1 MVFICH
7 LFLES
12 DKCKDLWVV
21 FKETIPFICATY
33 GSMLIIK
40 LQLVA
45 SQTICGLVFLKE

>member
-21 FKETIPFICATY
+21 FKETVPFICLAY
-33 GSMLIIK
+33 VSMLIIK

-45 SQTICGLVFLKE
+45 SQAISEVVF